1 VRRPVAI
8 ALLVALVTA
17 GCGFKHEPT
26 GSLAPHFPITV
37 HDAAGRAL
45 TVADKPATILV
56 DDPAG
61 TRILRSIG
69 APATVV
75 APDASIASLKKR
87 HPDLIV
93 LSPDTSPARADMISQ
108 RVGVPTY
115 VLAGFA
121 LPSIEHGAAELGLAT
136 GHALAG
142 RNLSLHLRDLREKLQ
157 RSIANA
163 KQQTVFADT
172 GFGYA
177 IPGSGD
183 LLAALVKAAR
193 GTLVGTGPP
202 QPVSLPRLQKLD
214 PDVYLTMRSSHVTLA
229 ILAKRKLTAHLPAVV
244 SGRVLIIDD
253 RLVVPDQ
260 DAYRALAQIAR
271 FLHPETSP

>member
-121 LPSIEHGAAELGLAT
+121 LTAIERGAAQLGLAT

-142 RNLSLHLRDLREKLQ
+142 RDLALSLRTRRQ
-157 RSIANA
+157 RLAAQIASA
-163 KQQTVFADT
+163 KVETVFADT
-172 GFGYA
+172 GFGYSIA
-177 IPGSGD
+177 SGE
-183 LLAALVKAAR
+183 LLGALIKDAGGR
-193 GTLVGTGPP
+193 LVGAGNP
-202 QPVSLPRLQKLD
+202 QPVSKPRLQKLD
-214 PDVYLTMRSSHVTLA
+214 PDVYLTLRSSHVTLK
-229 ILAKRKLTAHLPAVV
+229 LLRKRKLTAKLPAVL
-244 SGRVLIIDD
+244 SGRVLIVDD
-253 RLVVPDQ
+253 RLVEPDQ
-260 DAYRALAQIAR
+260 DAYTVLEQIEH
-271 FLHPETSP
+271 FLHPETAP